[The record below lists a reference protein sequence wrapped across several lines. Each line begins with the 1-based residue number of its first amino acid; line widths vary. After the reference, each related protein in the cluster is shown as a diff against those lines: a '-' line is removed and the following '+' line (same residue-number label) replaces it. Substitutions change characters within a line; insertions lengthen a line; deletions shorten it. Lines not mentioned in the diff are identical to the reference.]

1 MTTCTVTGL
10 SDYAA
15 LNAAIGWT
23 TAFPVKCMV
32 SGSVYTISQYAETAI
47 GTTVTLMMQRMRPP
61 TATSSSPANFF
72 TSIRTLDEAE
82 AEIELYVQNACD
94 DVS

>member
-23 TAFPVKCMV
+23 TAFPVKCVV

-47 GTTVTLMMQRMRPP
+47 GTTVTLVMQRMRPP
-61 TATSSSPANFF
+61 TATSSTTANFF
-72 TSIRTLDEAE
+72 TSIRTFDA
-82 AEIELYVQNACD
+82 AAVEIERYVQSAGD